1 MAQSDLT
8 NSACDL
14 HLPHKQVLAQ
24 MLGGQID
31 ETTAG
36 KWMEENFLEVERW
49 VRFARLNSC
58 FTTAAPSSA
67 CGAIYDGAVDSY
79 TDATVTDTAA
89 WDSTYIIGFA
99 TIVVHNNTGGAG
111 LVGLAG
117 GFTSDGTTLGPGGAA
132 EDLIAMTLADGEKI
146 KLTDVCTIQRGAT
159 SNGYM
164 VTNLGATNV
173 NVKVNVTFTETEAGQ
188 ACCTGGG

>member
-58 FTTAAPSSA
+58 FTAAPSSA

-99 TIVVHNNTGGAG
+99 TIVVWNNTGGAG
-111 LVGLAG
+111 LVELAG
-117 GFTSDGTTLGPGGAA
+117 GFTMDGLVLGPGGSTQ
-132 EDLIAMTLADGEKI
+132 DLIGMTLADGEKI
-146 KLTDVCTIQRGAT
+146 KLTDVCTIHRGVA
-159 SNGYM
+159 SNGYL

-173 NVKVNVTFTETEAGQ
+173 NVAVNVTFTETEAGQ
-188 ACCTGGG
+188 ACCTVGG